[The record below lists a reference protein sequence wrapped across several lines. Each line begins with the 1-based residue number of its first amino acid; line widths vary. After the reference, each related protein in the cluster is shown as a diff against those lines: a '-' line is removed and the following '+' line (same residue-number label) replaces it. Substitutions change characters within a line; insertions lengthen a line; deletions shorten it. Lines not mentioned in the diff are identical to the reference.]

1 MTTFVWRL
9 WGTSYNSLKYL
20 TPLAHTRAIKSNT
33 QLDSC
38 TASWA
43 KDENFRFVSSWFQV
57 DLIWFDSLWFDDAPR
72 RKKLKLKLH
81 IAAAIESNQ
90 ANETPS
96 WGPAWLNELSLS
108 WQSGKWSN
116 WLLAWPGLVRAWLA
130 WLFSLYDICLVYRKC
145 VSQWSQPASTLHNS
159 VLLLLSTCIY
169 EVETRSR
176 STNYRGV
183 CGMRTVIRLSGRQCS
198 LLLLR

>member
-1 MTTFVWRL
+1 MHSKLSERWKL
-9 WGTSYNSLKYL
+9 S
-20 TPLAHTRAIKSNT
+20 
-33 QLDSC
+33 
-38 TASWA
+38 
-43 KDENFRFVSSWFQV
+43 FRFELISSRF

-72 RKKLKLKLH
+72 RKKLLLKLH

-108 WQSGKWSN
+108 WRSGKWSN

-130 WLFSLYDICLVYRKC
+130 WLFSLYDIYAWYIGS
-145 VSQWSQPASTLHNS
+145 VSANGAASTLHNS

-176 STNYRGV
+176 STNYPGRV
-183 CGMRTVIRLSGRQCS
+183 AWELS
-198 LLLLR
+198 LD